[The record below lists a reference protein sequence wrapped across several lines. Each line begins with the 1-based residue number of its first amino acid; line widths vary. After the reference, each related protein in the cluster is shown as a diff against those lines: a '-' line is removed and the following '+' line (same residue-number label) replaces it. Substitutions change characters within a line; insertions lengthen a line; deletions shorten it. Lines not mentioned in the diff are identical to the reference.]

1 MNTNYTRYAVL
12 TALLVVVTLAVI
24 TIFDLRYPVSVVN
37 TTKSTELSV
46 VGEGKMDIVPD
57 TAYVELGVVV
67 NNANTVNEAQKQI
80 DKVNNGIIEKMK
92 TLGIKK
98 EDIKTTNYSVYPN
111 YVYENNVNKISGYNG
126 NVTVTVKTND
136 TSLVSKVIAEGTQA
150 GANQVQNVRFSVEN
164 PAKYREEAR
173 NLAIKNAKEQ
183 ANKLSKELG
192 ISLGK
197 VVNIVESNPDSNVV
211 YDRMMAAKPLAEGMG
226 GGGGAQVE
234 PGTQTI
240 YSVVTLYFEKK

>member
-1 MNTNYTRYAVL
+1 MNTQYTRYALLTSVL
-12 TALLVVVTLAVI
+12 IIATLAI
-24 TIFDLRYPVSVVN
+24 ISFFDLRYPVSVVN
-37 TTKSTELSV
+37 TSKSTELSV

-67 NNANTVNEAQKQI
+67 NNADSVSDAQKQI
-80 DKVNNGIIEKMK
+80 DKVNNALVEKLK
-92 TLGIKK
+92 SLGIQKG
-98 EDIKTTNYSVYPN
+98 DMKTTNYSVYPN
-111 YVYENNVNKISGYNG
+111 YVYENNVNRITGYNG
-126 NVTVTVKTND
+126 NVTVTVKTNN
-136 TSLVSKVIAEGTQA
+136 TSLVSKIISEGTQA

-211 YDRMMAAKPLAEGMG
+211 YDRMMANTPIASGMG
-226 GGGGAQVE
+226 GGGPQVE
-234 PGTQTI
+234 PGSQTI